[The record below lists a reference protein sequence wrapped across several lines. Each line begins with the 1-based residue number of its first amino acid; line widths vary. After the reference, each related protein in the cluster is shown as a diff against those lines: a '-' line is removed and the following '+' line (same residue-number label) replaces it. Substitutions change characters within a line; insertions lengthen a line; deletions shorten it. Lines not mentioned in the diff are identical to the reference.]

1 EKPNL
6 LPSSCERVKQR
17 EKSSQAA
24 QQNARG
30 PELQVCSSRNVAP
43 APAVAFDIRVLTNGD
58 RHGGLDGARL
68 PLSQPEHADMSAD
81 MGAANNSYGS
91 SLCKFEEQATM
102 AEITAPETTPQPPSS
117 AITTTQQT
125 TTKPQ
130 PKRFI
135 RNQIPA
141 SILNN
146 PSLNSAISLL
156 PQNYNFEIHKCV
168 HRILSL
174 PTSSP
179 KIALQLPEGL
189 LMYSL
194 SLSDIFRTFASAS
207 DVFVLGDVTYGACC
221 IDDLSASALGADLL
235 IHYGHSCLVPVDS
248 TVLPCM
254 YVFVEIGID
263 VSKLVKTLE
272 LNDLG
277 SKSLAIAGTIQFA
290 GAIRGA
296 KVELEKLGFRV
307 LVPQSKPLSAG
318 EVLGCTA
325 PRVSKRDFGDEEDL
339 VIVFVADGR
348 FHLEAF
354 MIANPGVKTFR
365 YDPYLG
371 RLFLEEYDHKG
382 MKYSRKKAILK
393 AKEKEGLSWGIVLGT
408 LGRQGNPRI
417 LERLEKTMEEKGM
430 SWTVVLMSEI
440 SPARIALFEDS
451 IDAWIQIA
459 CPRLSIDWGEAFKKP
474 LLTPFEAEIAL
485 GLIPGWWGSDDDS
498 NDDCGK
504 SCGCD
509 NGSNKGEV
517 VNGGHYP
524 MDYYAQDGGEW
535 NSCYTKGKNRPTRR
549 NLRSSVANESVS

>member
-1 EKPNL
+1 
-6 LPSSCERVKQR
+6 
-17 EKSSQAA
+17 
-24 QQNARG
+24 
-30 PELQVCSSRNVAP
+30 
-43 APAVAFDIRVLTNGD
+43 
-58 RHGGLDGARL
+58 
-68 PLSQPEHADMSAD
+68 
-81 MGAANNSYGS
+81 
-91 SLCKFEEQATM
+91 M
-102 AEITAPETTPQPPSS
+102 AENTAPETIPQPPSS
-117 AITTTQQT
+117 AITTTQQA

-156 PQNYNFEIHKCV
+156 PQNYDFEIHKCV

-254 YVFVEIGID
+254 YVFVDIGID

-277 SKSLAIAGTIQFA
+277 SRNLAIAGTIQFA

-325 PRVSKRDFGDEEDL
+325 PRVSKRDDEEDL

-354 MIANPGVKTFR
+354 MIANPGIKTFR

-382 MKYSRKKAILK
+382 MKDSRKKAILK

-430 SWTVVLMSEI
+430 SMTVVLMSEI

-451 IDAWIQIA
+451 VDAWIQIA

-485 GLIPGWWGSDDDS
+485 RLIRGWWESMMILVLIVGR
-498 NDDCGK
+498 
-504 SCGCD
+504 
-509 NGSNKGEV
+509 V
-517 VNGGHYP
+517 VALLERLLSTVVITYVHLIFMAQVCNFLVGLFFLQLVRIFGVAPIYFGFGGVSLLS
-524 MDYYAQDGGEW
+524 AIF
-535 NSCYTKGKNRPTRR
+535 CYSFMIETKG
-549 NLRSSVANESVS
+549 RSLEEIEMSQLSELPGRDN